1 MNDKKIK
8 KVKEIEKADKVNKV
22 KDLENIKE
30 SQAIADEAGESLPLK
45 PMNYRQAT
53 YVMGAALVEQLP
65 HDYGIEVAF
74 AGRSNAGKSSALN
87 ALTEQT
93 KLARVSK
100 TPGRT
105 QLINLFELEE
115 HKRLV
120 DLPGYGYAK
129 VSEKI
134 KASWQKTLEM
144 YLTTRACLKGI
155 VLLVDSRHPIK
166 SFDCM
171 MIEAAVQNDL
181 NLHVLLTKADKLNNS
196 EKAKAERLL
205 RDYLKQV
212 RAPENISF
220 QLFSAQNKMGLDKLK
235 HKLDQWYNLPF
246 VDLESI

>member
-1 MNDKKIK
+1 MSNTHNIKIEDDHMNEKIMKPTVLVQNEENEENAIK
-8 KVKEIEKADKVNKV
+8 K
-22 KDLENIKE
+22 
-30 SQAIADEAGESLPLK
+30 
-45 PMNYRQAT
+45 MNYRQAK
-53 YVMGAALVEQLP
+53 YVMGASLVEQLP
-65 HDYGIEVAF
+65 ADFGIEVAF

-87 ALTEQT
+87 TLTEQT

-144 YLTTRACLKGI
+144 YLTTRQCLKGI
-155 VLLVDSRHPIK
+155 ILLVDSRHPIK

-171 MIEAAVQNDL
+171 MIEAAIEHKL
-181 NLHVLLTKADKLNNS
+181 NLHVLLTKADKLNNA

-205 RDYLKQV
+205 QDYLKQV
-212 RAPENISF
+212 RALDNISF
-220 QLFSAQNKMGLDKLK
+220 QLFSAQSKMGLDKLK
-235 HKLDQWYNLPF
+235 QKLDQWYNLPF
-246 VDLESI
+246 IDLENN

>member
-1 MNDKKIK
+1 
-8 KVKEIEKADKVNKV
+8 
-22 KDLENIKE
+22 
-30 SQAIADEAGESLPLK
+30 
-45 PMNYRQAT
+45 MNYRQAK
-53 YVMGAALVEQLP
+53 YVMGASLVEQLP

-87 ALTEQT
+87 TLTEQT

-196 EKAKAERLL
+196 EKAKAEHLL

-220 QLFSAQNKMGLDKLK
+220 QLFSAQSKMGLDKLK
-235 HKLDQWYNLPF
+235 HKLDEWYNLPF
-246 VDLESI
+246 VDLEKI

>member
-1 MNDKKIK
+1 MSDK
-8 KVKEIEKADKVNKV
+8 KVKEIKKIKTVDKV
-22 KDLENIKE
+22 KDLGDIKE
-30 SQAIADEAGESLPLK
+30 SQTVAEASNGSSSIK

-171 MIEAAVQNDL
+171 MIEAAVENDL

-235 HKLDQWYNLPF
+235 HRLDQWYNLPF

>member
-1 MNDKKIK
+1 
-8 KVKEIEKADKVNKV
+8 
-22 KDLENIKE
+22 
-30 SQAIADEAGESLPLK
+30 
-45 PMNYRQAT
+45 MNYRQAT

-65 HDYGIEVAF
+65 ADYGIEVAF

-144 YLTTRACLKGI
+144 YLTTRRCLKGI

-171 MIEAAVQNDL
+171 MIEAAVQNEL

-196 EKAKAERLL
+196 ERAKAERLL

-212 RAPENISF
+212 RAPDNISF
-220 QLFSAQNKMGLDKLK
+220 QLFSAQSKMGLDKLK
-235 HKLDQWYNLPF
+235 HKLDQWYNLTF